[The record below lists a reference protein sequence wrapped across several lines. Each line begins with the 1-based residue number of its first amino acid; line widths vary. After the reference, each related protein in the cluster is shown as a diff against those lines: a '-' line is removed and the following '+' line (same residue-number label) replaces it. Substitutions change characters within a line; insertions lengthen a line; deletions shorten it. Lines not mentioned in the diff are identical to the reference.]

1 LYFPSS
7 LLRSLSSV
15 GAAAAGVM
23 GLDPGT
29 TGVIINLVVGG
40 VITTLAVVIFD
51 FWLRKRL
58 PTVFEYRK
66 YLQYVI

>member
-1 LYFPSS
+1 
-7 LLRSLSSV
+7 
-15 GAAAAGVM
+15 M